1 MNERKSVSN
10 DRQETSE
17 TSEASSE
24 PMIED
29 LYGITRDLVKRLHK
43 EEIFYIR
50 DINKASFKLP
60 DHILASAKL
69 RKYET
74 RVDIPRAN
82 LELLELNKYLS
93 GFGELIL
100 AGSYRRGKSDMK
112 DLDFILISD
121 YADTGSM
128 IKSLPKDVYLP
139 VLKGDRK
146 VMLYAV
152 RRDKNKKLSSIRID
166 LVVVPTLSRAVA
178 LVHFTGSAKNNIRL
192 RIAAKRRGLL
202 LNEKYILNLETGE
215 TIYPK
220 TEEEVFQI
228 VGVEYQKPED
238 RE

>member
-1 MNERKSVSN
+1 MNETNTASS
-10 DRQETSE
+10 DRQE

-29 LYGITRDLVKRLHK
+29 LYGITRELVKRLHK
-43 EEIFYIR
+43 EGIFYIR

-121 YADTGSM
+121 YADSVS
-128 IKSLPKDVYLP
+128 IVKSLPKDIYLP
-139 VLKGDRK
+139 ILKGDRK
-146 VMLYAV
+146 VMLYSL
-152 RRDKNKKLSSIRID
+152 RQGTNKVKSAIKID
-166 LVVVPTLSRAVA
+166 LVIIPTLSRAVS

-202 LNEKYILNLETGE
+202 LNEKYILNLVNGE
-215 TIYPK
+215 VIYPK

-228 VGVEYQKPED
+228 VGVEYQRPED